1 MQIGDAPP
9 ADPPLVAADLPQ
21 SLGARD
27 ARVPRLADAARQ
39 RRRYLAWADG
49 QLCRPG
55 YPHGKRLPGV
65 ILKATAI
72 SSAPWAPAEH
82 DDLH

>member
-1 MQIGDAPP
+1 
-9 ADPPLVAADLPQ
+9 
-21 SLGARD
+21 
-27 ARVPRLADAARQ
+27 
-39 RRRYLAWADG
+39 
-49 QLCRPG
+49 
-55 YPHGKRLPGV
+55 LPGV